1 MGVIVRTSDCALGAG
16 AAPTMSSMNANDKM
30 TNVRR
35 FICEPPIH
43 LTTRRC
49 DSCTVPALS
58 CGRKHGQ
65 ENMGRESINQ
75 SRQRRISGRT
85 SMQAFTAR
93 HDLMKTQGVLTIY
106 VCLCVFLTGSAF
118 AQNQKTKSGAYRQK
132 VRAFYT
138 AEEFARLT
146 EGKVHLYKRP
156 TLKVDDGASLVG
168 ANGIILYREKNG
180 QTGLSSIGA
189 LPVHEEVTVIA
200 KGSSG
205 EYWIGTKKGAI
216 FVCTLCIATSY
227 EYFAGGRWLP
237 DDHVIGIGFE
247 PGPNRAAWLETPGGY
262 SRIEYKTMTLAE
274 KSKAFVERVRARHVR
289 HGLTADSI
297 LQTPG
302 DLSTNR
308 TVSSDND
315 GLWTQMY
322 VAAEAFRY
330 KVTGEA
336 EKRKIRGVVARM
348 TDHIL
353 NNNYQL
359 IDVDGKR
366 TRWGWWGPEEIWA
379 DPDET
384 GLRALH
390 ILSHLRVAHHITG
403 NPRYEQ
409 AYNELISKRRYH
421 LLTRNQKVN
430 YPGHVNH
437 SDDELAFLSYYPLL
451 NYETDP
457 KLRGVYVQSL
467 ERSWQVER
475 PERNPLWNFIYAV
488 GSGSKEFGRDEA
500 VRTLREIPMDQIS
513 WTVTNLHRL
522 DVPMDVLNDRFDR
535 KQTLIVLPYDEL
547 PMNKW
552 NGNPYRID
560 GGNGGRSEGGGVYF
574 LLPYWMGRYHKLID
588 G

>member
-43 LTTRRC
+43 LTTRHC

-93 HDLMKTQGVLTIY
+93 PDLMKTQGVLTIY

-216 FVCTLCIATSY
+216 FVCTDCIATSY

-247 PGPNRAAWLETPGGY
+247 PGPNRAVWLGKAGSYNRNQEKTITPAQ
-262 SRIEYKTMTLAE
+262 KTQI
-274 KSKAFVERVRARHVR
+274 FVERGPGAYRPPRMTAQSNPANAR
-289 HGLTADSI
+289 G
-297 LQTPG
+297 P
-302 DLSTNR
+302 
-308 TVSSDND
+308 SDKPTRSR
-315 GLWTQMY
+315 GKRRVWTQMY

-336 EKRKIRGVVARM
+336 
-348 TDHIL
+348 
-353 NNNYQL
+353 
-359 IDVDGKR
+359 
-366 TRWGWWGPEEIWA
+366 
-379 DPDET
+379 
-384 GLRALH
+384 
-390 ILSHLRVAHHITG
+390 
-403 NPRYEQ
+403 
-409 AYNELISKRRYH
+409 
-421 LLTRNQKVN
+421 
-430 YPGHVNH
+430 
-437 SDDELAFLSYYPLL
+437 
-451 NYETDP
+451 
-457 KLRGVYVQSL
+457 
-467 ERSWQVER
+467 
-475 PERNPLWNFIYAV
+475 
-488 GSGSKEFGRDEA
+488 
-500 VRTLREIPMDQIS
+500 
-513 WTVTNLHRL
+513 
-522 DVPMDVLNDRFDR
+522 
-535 KQTLIVLPYDEL
+535 
-547 PMNKW
+547 
-552 NGNPYRID
+552 
-560 GGNGGRSEGGGVYF
+560 
-574 LLPYWMGRYHKLID
+574 
-588 G
+588 